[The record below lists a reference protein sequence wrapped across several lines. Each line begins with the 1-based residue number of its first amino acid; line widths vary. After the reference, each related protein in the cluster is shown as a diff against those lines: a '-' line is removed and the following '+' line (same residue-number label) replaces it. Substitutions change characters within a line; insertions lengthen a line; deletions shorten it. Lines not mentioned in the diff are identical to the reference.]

1 MKRLGTAI
9 ILSGPS
15 GVGKSTVCSFLFK
28 KYTDLK
34 FSVSCTTRAPR
45 PGEVDGVAY
54 HFLTVDDFKR
64 RIDAGDF
71 LEWAE
76 VHGNYYGTLKQEV
89 LPRILNG
96 QDIILDIDV
105 QGMRLVRQ
113 PAQSDPRLAA
123 SFIPVFLAPPSL
135 AALEQRL
142 RGRGTET
149 EESIRKRLGN
159 AAKELAAWREYD
171 SIVVNDVAEQAAD
184 RLDAILTAAHARTA
198 TCLEEP
204 WLA

>member
-45 PGEVDGVAY
+45 PGEVDGV
-54 HFLTVDDFKR
+54 
-64 RIDAGDF
+64 
-71 LEWAE
+71 
-76 VHGNYYGTLKQEV
+76 
-89 LPRILNG
+89 
-96 QDIILDIDV
+96 

-113 PAQSDPRLAA
+113 SAQSDPRLAA
-123 SFIPVFLAPPSL
+123 SFITVFLAPPSL

>member
-1 MKRLGTAI
+1 M
-9 ILSGPS
+9 
-15 GVGKSTVCSFLFK
+15 
-28 KYTDLK
+28 
-34 FSVSCTTRAPR
+34 
-45 PGEVDGVAY
+45 AY
-54 HFLTVDDFKR
+54 HFLTIDDFKR
-64 RIDAGDF
+64 HIDAGDF

-89 LPRILNG
+89 KPRVLNG

-113 PAQSDPRLAA
+113 SVLSEPDFGP
-123 SFIPVFLAPPSL
+123 SFITVFLAPPSL
-135 AALEQRL
+135 TALEQRL

-171 SIVVNDVAEQAAD
+171 HIVVNDVAEEAAN

-198 TCLEEP
+198 TCTEAP
-204 WLA
+204 WLS

>member
-28 KYTDLK
+28 KYAELQ

-54 HFLTVDDFKR
+54 HFLTIDDFKR

-89 LPRILNG
+89 KPRVLNG

-105 QGMRLVRQ
+105 QGMRLVRKSVLSE
-113 PAQSDPRLAA
+113 PEWGPSVI
-123 SFIPVFLAPPSL
+123 SVFLAPPSL

-149 EESIRKRLGN
+149 EESIQKRLGN

-171 SIVVNDVAEQAAD
+171 YIVVNDVAEQAAA
-184 RLDAILTAAHARTA
+184 RLDAILTAAHGRTA
-198 TCLEEP
+198 TCTEAP

>member
-76 VHGNYYGTLKQEV
+76 VHGNYYGTLKQ
-89 LPRILNG
+89 
-96 QDIILDIDV
+96 DV
-105 QGMRLVRQ
+105 QGMRLVHQ
-113 PAQSDPRLAA
+113 SAQSDPRLAA
-123 SFIPVFLAPPSL
+123 SFITVFLAPPSL

>member
-28 KYTDLK
+28 KYAELK

-54 HFLTVDDFKR
+54 HFLTIDEFKR

-89 LPRILNG
+89 KPRVING

-105 QGMRLVRQ
+105 QGMRLVRKSVLSE
-113 PAQSDPRLAA
+113 PEWSP
-123 SFIPVFLAPPSL
+123 SVISVFLAPPSL

-149 EESIRKRLGN
+149 EESIQKRLGN

-171 SIVVNDVAEQAAD
+171 YIVVNDVAEQAAN

-198 TCLEEP
+198 TRLEAP

>member
-1 MKRLGTAI
+1 MKHLGTAI

-15 GVGKSTVCSFLFK
+15 GVGKSTVCSYLFK
-28 KYTDLK
+28 KYADLQ

-45 PGEVDGVAY
+45 PGEIDGKAY
-54 HFLTVDDFKR
+54 HFLSVDDFKR
-64 RIDAGDF
+64 RIDENAF

-89 LPRILNG
+89 KPRVLNG

-113 PAQSDPRLAA
+113 SVLSEPEFGP
-123 SFIPVFLAPPSL
+123 SFITVFLAPPSL
-135 AALEQRL
+135 TALEQRL

-149 EESIRKRLGN
+149 EESIKKRLGN

-171 SIVVNDVAEQAAD
+171 YIVVNDIAEEAAN

-198 TCLEEP
+198 TCLEAP

>member
-1 MKRLGTAI
+1 MKNIGTAI

-28 KYTDLK
+28 KYPELK

-54 HFLTVDDFKR
+54 HFLSIDDFKR
-64 RIDAGDF
+64 RIDTGDF

-89 LPRILNG
+89 KPRVING

-105 QGMRLVRQ
+105 QGMRLVRKSVLSE
-113 PAQSDPRLAA
+113 PEWGS
-123 SFIPVFLAPPSL
+123 SVISVFLAPPSL

-149 EESIRKRLGN
+149 EESIQKRLGN

-171 SIVVNDVAEQAAD
+171 YSVVNDVAEQAAA

-198 TCLEEP
+198 TCLEAP

>member
-76 VHGNYYGTLKQEV
+76 VHGNYYGTLKAPIEE
-89 LPRILNG
+89 ILEEGNSV
-96 QDIILDIDV
+96 ILDIDV
-105 QGMRLVRQ
+105 AGAAKVRSYVASLPPDAPMRAGYMDV
-113 PAQSDPRLAA
+113 
-123 SFIPVFLAPPSL
+123 FIMPPSMEEL
-135 AALEQRL
+135 RERLEK
-142 RGRGTET
+142 RGTDSQET
-149 EESIRKRLGN
+149 IEKRLKN
-159 AAKELAAWREYD
+159 ADGEMARAGEYMYR
-171 SIVVNDVAEQAAD
+171 IVNDELDTAYR
-184 RLDAILTAAHARTA
+184 RLCDLIDVRSGRM
-198 TCLEEP
+198 
-204 WLA
+204 

>member
-1 MKRLGTAI
+1 MKNLGTAI

-28 KYTDLK
+28 KYTDLQ
-34 FSVSCTTRAPR
+34 FSVSCTTRSPR
-45 PGEVDGVAY
+45 PGEIDGVAY
-54 HFLTVDDFKR
+54 HFLTVDDFKQ

-89 LPRILNG
+89 KPRVVNG
-96 QDIILDIDV
+96 LDIILDIDV
-105 QGMRLVRQ
+105 QGMRLVRKSVQ
-113 PAQSDPRLAA
+113 TEPEWGPSVI
-123 SFIPVFLAPPSL
+123 SVFLAPPSI

-149 EESIRKRLGN
+149 EESIQKRLGN

-171 SIVVNDVAEQAAD
+171 YIIINDIAEQAAA

-198 TCLEEP
+198 TCRETP
-204 WLA
+204 WQP